1 MALINFFNEDTHFRL
16 IHKKKIRCW
25 IEKIFSAEHTKR
37 LSFVNLIF
45 CSDTYL
51 LKINQTY
58 LNKNTLTDVITFNLS
73 EDRRIVEGEVYISID
88 RVRENGIILKIP
100 IQNELYR
107 VIIHGI
113 LHLHDYRDDIMDGKK
128 RMQRLENKYLKFTKI

>member
-1 MALINFFNEDTHFRL
+1 MAIINFFNEDIRFRL
-16 IHKKKIRCW
+16 SHKKKIRIW
-25 IEKIFSAEHTKR
+25 VEKIFRAEFSKHLT
-37 LSFVNLIF
+37 FINFIF

-51 LKINQTY
+51 LKINRAY

-73 EDRRIVEGEVYISID
+73 EDRQSVEGEVYISID

-100 IQNELYR
+100 IQKELYR

-113 LHLHDYRDDIMDGKK
+113 LHLNDYRDDDLKGKK
-128 RMQRLENKYLKFTKI
+128 RMQRLENKYLKYTNI